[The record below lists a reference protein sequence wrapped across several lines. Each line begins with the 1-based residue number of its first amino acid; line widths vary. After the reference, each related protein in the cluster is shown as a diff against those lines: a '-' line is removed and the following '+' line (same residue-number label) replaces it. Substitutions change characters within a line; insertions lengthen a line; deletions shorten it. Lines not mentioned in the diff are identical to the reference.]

1 MAVGNMVARDIDEV
15 FAEWADCIHERK
27 GSALHRLPNLLAKQ
41 PVVNASF
48 VATEL
53 GISTRTAATI
63 IERACEMGMLSPMG
77 NRRRGVFYQ
86 CDELIAVLEDV
97 SSMQGIR
104 RILAGK

>member
-1 MAVGNMVARDIDEV
+1 M
-15 FAEWADCIHERK
+15 
-27 GSALHRLPNLLAKQ
+27 LRLPNLLAKQ